1 MKTTL
6 FKTLLAVA
14 ALVLVTGCGTRGTRG
29 TPGVAATDE
38 HDQVVKYARC
48 LREHGVNAPDPP
60 AGDNDIRIQGAS
72 PAQEEAAR
80 QACKQSAPNAAGGAP
95 SAEESDKLLK
105 IARCMRAHGVSV
117 ADPQPGQGLNLPK
130 DEQNAQKNKQV
141 LAACL
146 REVGG

>member
-1 MKTTL
+1 MKRTL
-6 FKTLLAVA
+6 FKTLFAVA
-14 ALVLVTGCGTRGTRG
+14 ALVLVVGCGTRGT
-29 TPGVAATDE
+29 PGAAAADE
-38 HDQVVKYARC
+38 HDQVVRYARC

-80 QACKQSAPNAAGGAP
+80 QACKRYAPNAAGGEP

-130 DEQNAQKNKQV
+130 DEQNAQKNKQL

>member
-1 MKTTL
+1 MKRTLYKTL
-6 FKTLLAVA
+6 FAVV
-14 ALVLVTGCGTRGTRG
+14 ALVLATGCGTRGTRG
-29 TPGVAATDE
+29 MPGATADE

-60 AGDNDIRIQGAS
+60 AGENTIRIQGAS

-80 QACKQSAPNAAGGAP
+80 QACKQSAPKAAGGAQ
-95 SAEESDKLLK
+95 SAEESDQLLK

-130 DEQNAQKNKQV
+130 DEQNAQKNKQL

>member
-1 MKTTL
+1 M
-6 FKTLLAVA
+6 FKTLFAVA
-14 ALVLVTGCGTRGTRG
+14 ALVLVTGCGTRGT
-29 TPGVAATDE
+29 PGASATDE
-38 HDQVVKYARC
+38 HDQVLKYVKC

-60 AGDNDIRIQGAS
+60 AGEDTIRIQGAS

-80 QACKQSAPNAAGGAP
+80 QACKQHAPEQVGGED
-95 SAEESDKLLK
+95 SSEQSDKLLK

-130 DEQNAQKNKQV
+130 DDQNAQKNKQV
-141 LAACL
+141 LGSCL

>member
-1 MKTTL
+1 MKRTL

-29 TPGVAATDE
+29 TPGVAAADE
-38 HDQVVKYARC
+38 HDQVVRYARC
-48 LREHGVNAPDPP
+48 LRAHGVNAPDPP

-80 QACKQSAPNAAGGAP
+80 QACKQSAPKAAGGEP

-130 DEQNAQKNKQV
+130 DEQNAQKNKQL